1 MQSDNILHSCL
12 GVSLGSFAG
21 GEVEKPLA
29 EKDEALSFIF
39 CNQARL
45 QKSGWSWWNTAFLK
59 WEKID
64 RLN

>member
-45 QKSGWSWWNTAFLK
+45 QKSGAGETLLFSS
-59 WEKID
+59 ER
-64 RLN
+64 RLTD